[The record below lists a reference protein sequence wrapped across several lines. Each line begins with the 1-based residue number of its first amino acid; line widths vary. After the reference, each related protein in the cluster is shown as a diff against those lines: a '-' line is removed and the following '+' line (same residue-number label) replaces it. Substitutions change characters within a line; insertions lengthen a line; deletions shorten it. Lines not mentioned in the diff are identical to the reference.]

1 MPSQVVIDHLELAKD
16 FLGRSKEYLE
26 KGDLHQASEKGWG
39 AGSHIIKAVGVANNW
54 PYEFHDDFESV
65 VMNARQRYRQP
76 SLLELSRAAEALH
89 RNYYKRKQ
97 LLNLDLIR
105 EDIQRVERMIDVLQ
119 PFVLDES

>member
-26 KGDLHQASEKGWG
+26 KSDLHQASEKGWG